1 MEEQNPF
8 SQEKLN
14 RIFKISPKN
23 PNILSSR
30 ECSWLE
36 FKESFGWKSLAKY
49 MRTCAAYANTN
60 GGYIV
65 FGIKNKPHLMVGLNG
80 NALKAFES
88 FDPEKLSNY
97 FNTHFAPEIDW
108 DIHTH
113 ELGEMN
119 YGLLYVKENKEK
131 PVICCKNASDI
142 LKEGDI
148 YYRYRG
154 RTERIKYPEL
164 RDLLDLK
171 RENEQRIWMQH
182 LEKISRIGIREAG
195 ILDIRSGKVSG
206 TGGSFFIDESL
217 LSQIS
222 FIKEGEFSEVR
233 GKPTLKLIGTLEPT
247 STTPVRS
254 IKNRIIKTKGIRL
267 ADIVLAFLNQDPVSE
282 PQEYINQICFETTSF
297 LPVYYYMGISG
308 LDQNQTIAI
317 LNNVVSR
324 SPAKTRLIQ
333 RLSDKVTQQITPS
346 YSTTAAAIKK
356 KEYIDILQKREVD
369 ITLSGKDLEYCL
381 QAIRILNPKDI
392 ETNSDY
398 LCDILRTWFNQY
410 YSSADG
416 TLADNLR
423 RSICWIDE
431 ALYMIKK

>member
-1 MEEQNPF
+1 
-8 SQEKLN
+8 
-14 RIFKISPKN
+14 
-23 PNILSSR
+23 
-30 ECSWLE
+30 
-36 FKESFGWKSLAKY
+36 
-49 MRTCAAYANTN
+49 
-60 GGYIV
+60 
-65 FGIKNKPHLMVGLNG
+65 
-80 NALKAFES
+80 
-88 FDPEKLSNY
+88 
-97 FNTHFAPEIDW
+97 
-108 DIHTH
+108 
-113 ELGEMN
+113 
-119 YGLLYVKENKEK
+119 
-131 PVICCKNASDI
+131 
-142 LKEGDI
+142 
-148 YYRYRG
+148 
-154 RTERIKYPEL
+154 
-164 RDLLDLK
+164 
-171 RENEQRIWMQH
+171 MQH